1 MPLSTKKLMLLF
13 HQAVSDVSAL
23 LAVFTKGYCKAHTS
37 ITRLFAG
44 SQGTHEET
52 LSHLEAVL
60 DQQR

>member
-23 LAVFTKGYCKAHTS
+23 LAVFTKKTKAHTS